1 MNLNKNYIDRRR
13 IRCTIRCDS
22 RISPEKCLLNI
33 IKKKLNFLIKI
44 LQKVYQ
50 ESHEIYVCRIFP
62 TNKNSVTYVEDV
74 DLYGTGFSGAKIPDN
89 PGSLRWSHLKLTIYW
104 IICRKYAIVSIL
116 RRQFLLKKK
125 SNKKKAVLYFNCTVP
140 VL

>member
-33 IKKKLNFLIKI
+33 IKEKLNFSIKI

-74 DLYGTGFSGAKIPDN
+74 DLYGTGFSGVKIPDN
-89 PGSLRWSHLKLTIYW
+89 PGSLRRSHLNRIKTLCLFVWYT
-104 IICRKYAIVSIL
+104 
-116 RRQFLLKKK
+116 K
-125 SNKKKAVLYFNCTVP
+125 S
-140 VL
+140 